1 MTKIGKIARQTV
13 RLVKPQ
19 SGSDLEF
26 DLDKSDIKLKLEQA
40 RDKLQGIEEEING
53 MMEHIAQL
61 YRESD
66 ESGDES
72 LNNEIYELEGEI
84 ARWQKKQETQ
94 ERIVANYEKALGSKK
109 RK

>member
-1 MTKIGKIARQTV
+1 MTRIAKIAKQTI

-19 SGSDLEF
+19 PGSDLEF
-26 DLDKSDIKLKLEQA
+26 DLDKKDIERKLDQA

-72 LNNEIYELEGEI
+72 LNDEIYELEGEI
-84 ARWQKKQETQ
+84 ARWQKKQEIQ
-94 ERIVANYEKALGSKK
+94 ERIVANYEKALGKK